1 MSLARIRTEYTR
13 GALDEADAG
22 DDPMALYARWF
33 ADAQAAGVVEVNAMT
48 LATVTDGRP
57 TARTMLLKGIDDG
70 GFVFFTNYGSRKSRD
85 LAAQPAA
92 CLLSFWAPLERQVRI
107 EGDVEK
113 VSEADSDAYY
123 AQRPREARIGAWA
136 SPQSAPIADRGVLEA
151 RFAEMNARFAQTP
164 DEQLPRPPHWG
175 GYRLRP
181 SSIEFWQGRPSR
193 LHDRL
198 LYRRAGSG
206 WVRERLAP

>member
-1 MSLARIRTEYTR
+1 VTE
-13 GALDEADAG
+13 
-22 DDPMALYARWF
+22 
-33 ADAQAAGVVEVNAMT
+33 
-48 LATVTDGRP
+48 GRP